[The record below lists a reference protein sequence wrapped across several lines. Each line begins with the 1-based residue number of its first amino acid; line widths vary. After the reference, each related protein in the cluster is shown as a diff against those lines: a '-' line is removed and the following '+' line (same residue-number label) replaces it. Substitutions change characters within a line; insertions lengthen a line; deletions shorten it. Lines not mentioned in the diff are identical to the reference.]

1 MRLPIWQ
8 VDAFSA
14 RRFGGNPAAIVPL
27 ERWLPDET
35 LLAIAAENNLS
46 ETAYLVR
53 EGSEYQIRWLTPT
66 EEVPLCGHATLAS
79 AWVVFH
85 RLEPDRQR
93 VVFRSKS
100 GELPVWREGEQLVL
114 DFPVGEL
121 EPAADQGALSAA
133 LGAAPS
139 ALYSGF
145 QWLALFES
153 EAVVR
158 ALAPDMR
165 ALIATGIH
173 GVIATAPGTDC
184 DFVSRFFA
192 PLAGVPEDPVTGSA
206 HTRLAPFWADK
217 LGKTSLHARQVSARG
232 GELWCTLAG
241 NRVRIAG
248 HAALYLEGSIE
259 V

>member
-14 RRFGGNPAAIVPL
+14 RRFGGNPAAVVLL
-27 ERWLPDET
+27 EAWLPEET

-46 ETAYLVR
+46 ETAFLLR
-53 EGSEYQIRWLTPT
+53 DGHEYQIRWFTPS

-79 AWVVFH
+79 AWVVFQ
-85 RLEPDRQR
+85 RLEPQRQR
-93 VVFRSKS
+93 VVFRSQS

-114 DFPVGEL
+114 DFPVGAF
-121 EPAADQGALSAA
+121 EPAADPSALTSA
-133 LGAAPS
+133 LGAQPLE
-139 ALYSGF
+139 LYSGF

-153 EAVVR
+153 EAAVR
-158 ALAPDMR
+158 ALAPNM
-165 ALIATGIH
+165 AGLIQTGIH
-173 GVIATAPGTDC
+173 GVIATAPGTES

-192 PLAGVPEDPVTGSA
+192 PAAGVPEDPVTGSA
-206 HTRLAPFWADK
+206 HTRLTPFWVAK
-217 LGKTSLHARQVSARG
+217 LRKNSLHARQVSARG
-232 GELWCTLAG
+232 GELWCTLRES
-241 NRVRIAG
+241 RVHMAG